1 MNTLE
6 AIHTRRSIRA
16 FTPDPIG
23 DEEMKAIIRAAAAAP
38 SGGNAQM
45 WVFIAVRDPK
55 RLMALRA
62 LAPGIIAKPA
72 AVIVLCLDHR
82 RRTTPEGGLD
92 EMACFDLGAALQNI
106 LLAAHELGLG
116 GCAIGSF
123 NQPGIVTLLGLPPQV
138 EPKLLVTLGKPKLIP
153 PAPPKRP
160 LEEIFFEE
168 TYGGNDG

>member
-16 FTPDPIG
+16 FTSDPLDDDALNTIL
-23 DEEMKAIIRAAAAAP
+23 RAAAAAP

-45 WVFIAVRDPK
+45 WVFIAVREPK
-55 RLMALRA
+55 RLAALRS
-62 LAPGIIAKPA
+62 LSPGIIAKPA
-72 AVIVLCLDHR
+72 AVIVLCVDWR
-82 RRTTPEGGLD
+82 RKTTPEGGLD
-92 EMACFDLGAALQNI
+92 EMVCFDLGAALQNM

-123 NQPGIVTLLGLPPQV
+123 NKPGIVTLLGLPPQV
-138 EPKLLVTLGKPKLIP
+138 EPKLLVTIGKPKLIP
-153 PAPPKRP
+153 PAPPRRP

-168 TYGGNDG
+168 TYRGK